1 MSETGK
7 RFFRKGTLREM
18 WRETR
23 WVYSHVRSY
32 RRAILWYILLGLSG
46 TVLSL
51 LVTLGSKEL
60 INSIVFTG
68 TKIGYGGWRILF
80 YGGTV
85 VVLTGLNIL
94 LTAVTG
100 SYSAKVNLRVS
111 NELRGEVFR
120 VFLHTDWQSL
130 QEYHSGDL
138 LSRLNTDVT
147 VVANSVLG
155 WVPTLVIQLT
165 RFVAALC
172 VILLHD
178 PTMATFALLV
188 APLSLLAARPY
199 VRKIRTL
206 GADLREVS
214 ADMMAFHEEALQN
227 AQSIQAF
234 DLADNFLQRLYRVQ
248 GSYYDRAL
256 KFNRV
261 SVSNSAFLSVCSALI
276 SYLCLGWGAYRLWAW
291 KVDFGTMVLFIQLAG
306 YLSASL
312 TVLIKLVPSAIDC
325 TISARRIMT
334 IFELPREDYSQRE
347 QVQRLKQAGVPVE
360 LELREAS
367 LCYTA
372 EERILEQVNL
382 HIRAG
387 ETVAFVGPS
396 GSGKTTLFRAFL
408 GMLTPKKGEAVIHMG
423 GERLPAS
430 PATRSLFAYVPQDN
444 VMFSGTLADTL
455 RLVRP
460 DATEEELYAAL
471 RLACAED
478 FVRKLPDGL
487 NHRMRERGSTL
498 SVGQNQ
504 RLALARALLADAP
517 ILLLDEVTSALDL
530 ETEQRV
536 LENLSSLK
544 GKTCIL
550 TTHRPSVL
558 SQCDH
563 IYEVKD
569 GHMRKIK

>member
-1 MSETGK
+1 MSEKGK
-7 RFFRKGTLREM
+7 RFFHRDTLREM
-18 WRETR
+18 WKESR
-23 WVYSHVRSY
+23 WVYAHVRSY
-32 RRAILWYILLGLSG
+32 RRAVLRYILLGLLG
-46 TVLSL
+46 TALSL
-51 LVTLGSKEL
+51 LITVVSKEL
-60 INSIVFTG
+60 TNSIAFTG
-68 TKIGYGGWRILF
+68 LREGYGGWRILF
-80 YGGTV
+80 YGSTV

-94 LTAVTG
+94 LTAIIG
-100 SYSAKVNLRVS
+100 RYSAKVNLQIS
-111 NELRGEVFR
+111 NELRSEVFR
-120 VFLHTDWQSL
+120 MFLHTDWQSL

-155 WVPTLVIQLT
+155 WVPTLVIQVT

-188 APLSLLAARPY
+188 APVSLLAARPY

-206 GADLREVS
+206 GADLRSVS

-234 DLADNFLQRLYRVQ
+234 DLADSFLQRLYRVQ
-248 GSYYDRAL
+248 DSYYDSAL

-261 SVSNSAFLSVCSALI
+261 SVANSAFLSVCSSLI
-276 SYLCLGWGAYRLWAW
+276 SYMCLGWGAYRLWAW

-312 TVLIKLVPSAIDC
+312 TALVKMVPAAIEC

-334 IFELPREDYSQRE
+334 IFELPREDNSDRE
-347 QVQRLKQAGVPVE
+347 RVQRLKQAGLPVN
-360 LELREAS
+360 LELKDVCLRYAPG
-367 LCYTA
+367 
-372 EERILEQVNL
+372 ERVLERVNMGV
-382 HIRAG
+382 HVG
-387 ETVAFVGPS
+387 EKVALVGPS

-408 GMLTPKKGEAVIHMG
+408 GMLKPEEGEVLLYMG
-423 GERLPAS
+423 QEALPAY
-430 PATRSLFAYVPQDN
+430 PATRCLFAYVPQDH
-444 VMFSGTLADTL
+444 VMFSGTLADSL
-455 RLVRP
+455 RLSRP
-460 DATEEELYAAL
+460 EATEEELYQAL

-487 NHRMRERGSTL
+487 HSRMRERGSSL

-504 RLALARALLADAP
+504 RLALARAILADAP

-536 LENLSSLK
+536 LENLSALS

-558 SQCDH
+558 SLCDH
-563 IYEVKD
+563 IYEIKD
-569 GHMRKIK
+569 GRLTKIK

>member
-1 MSETGK
+1 MSEHGK
-7 RFFRKGTLREM
+7 GFFRGDTLREM
-18 WRETR
+18 WKESR

-32 RRAILWYILLGLSG
+32 RRAILRYILLGLAA
-46 TVLSL
+46 TALSL
-51 LVTLGSKEL
+51 LVTVGSKEL
-60 INSIVFTG
+60 INSIVLTG
-68 TKIGYGGWRILF
+68 TKVGYGGWRILF

-85 VVLTGLNIL
+85 ALLTALNIL
-94 LTAVTG
+94 LTAVIG
-100 SYSAKVNLRVS
+100 RYSAKINLQVS
-111 NELRGEVFR
+111 NELRSEVFGT
-120 VFLHTDWQSL
+120 FLHTDWQSL

-147 VVANSVLG
+147 VVSNSVLG
-155 WVPTLVIQLT
+155 WVPTLVIQIT
-165 RFVAALC
+165 RFFAALC

-188 APLSLLAARPY
+188 APLSLLAAKPY
-199 VRKIRTL
+199 VQKMRTL
-206 GADLREVS
+206 GAELRTVS

-234 DLADNFLQRLYRVQ
+234 GLTDSFLERLYGVQ
-248 GSYYDRAL
+248 SKYYDSAL

-261 SVSNSAFLSVCSALI
+261 SVANSAFLSVCSALI

-291 KVDFGTMVLFIQLAG
+291 KVDFGTMVLFIQLAS

-325 TISARRIMT
+325 TISARRIMAV
-334 IFELPREDYSQRE
+334 FERPREDLSQRAWVE
-347 QVQRLKQAGVPVE
+347 ERKRAGVSVH
-360 LELREAS
+360 LELRDLS
-367 LCYTA
+367 LRYDA
-372 EERILEQVNL
+372 QERVLEGVHLQ
-382 HIRAG
+382 IRQG

-396 GSGKTTLFRAFL
+396 GSGKTTLFRALL
-408 GMLTPKKGEAVIHMG
+408 GMLKPEEGELLIRLGEEAV
-423 GERLPAS
+423 PAS
-430 PATRSLFAYVPQDN
+430 PSTRGLFAYVPQDH
-444 VMFSGTLADTL
+444 VMFSGTLEDSL
-455 RLVRP
+455 RLSRP
-460 DATEEELYAAL
+460 NATEEELYQAL

-487 NHRMRERGSTL
+487 QHRIRERGSSL

-504 RLALARALLADAP
+504 RLALARAILADAP

-536 LENLSSLK
+536 LENLSTLS

-563 IYEVKD
+563 IYEIRN
-569 GHMRKIK
+569 GHITKIK

>member
-1 MSETGK
+1 MSENGK
-7 RFFRKGTLREM
+7 RFFRGDTLREM
-18 WRETR
+18 WKESR

-32 RRAILWYILLGLSG
+32 RRAIVRFILLGLAG

-68 TKIGYGGWRILF
+68 VKIGYGGWRILF

-85 VVLTGLNIL
+85 ALLTALNIL
-94 LTAVTG
+94 LTAVIG
-100 SYSAKVNLRVS
+100 RYSAKINLKVS
-111 NELRGEVFR
+111 NELRSEVFAT
-120 VFLHTDWQSL
+120 FLHTDWQAL

-147 VVANSVLG
+147 VVANSVLA
-155 WVPTLVIQLT
+155 WVPTLVIQAT
-165 RFVAALC
+165 RFFATLG

-188 APLSLLAARPY
+188 APLSLVAAKPY
-199 VRKIRTL
+199 VQKMRTL
-206 GADLREVS
+206 GAELRSVS

-227 AQSIQAF
+227 AQNIQAF
-234 DLADNFLQRLYRVQ
+234 GLADSFLQRLYGVQ
-248 GSYYDRAL
+248 SSYYDSAL
-256 KFNRV
+256 KFNRI
-261 SVSNSAFLSVCSALI
+261 SVANSAFLSVCSALI

-291 KVDFGTMVLFIQLAG
+291 KVDFGTMVLFLQLAS
-306 YLSASL
+306 YLSGSL

-334 IFELPREDYSQRE
+334 IFERPREDHSLRE
-347 QVQRLKQAGVPVE
+347 RVERLKGAAVE
-360 LELREAS
+360 LELRS
-367 LCYTA
+367 LSLRYA
-372 EERILEQVNL
+372 QQERVLEGVNL

-387 ETVAFVGPS
+387 ETVALVGPS
-396 GSGKTTLFRAFL
+396 GSGKTTLFRALL
-408 GMLTPKKGEAVIHMG
+408 GMLASEEGEILLRMG
-423 GERLPAS
+423 EECLPAS
-430 PATRSLFAYVPQDN
+430 PSTRSLFAYVPQDH

-460 DATEEELYAAL
+460 EATEEELYAAL
-471 RLACAED
+471 RLACAEE

-487 NHRMRERGSTL
+487 YHSMRERGGSL
-498 SVGQNQ
+498 SIGQNQ

-536 LENLSSLK
+536 LENLATLR

-563 IYEVKD
+563 IYEIKD
-569 GHMRKIK
+569 GHITQIK

>member
-1 MSETGK
+1 MSEKGK
-7 RFFRKGTLREM
+7 RFFHKDTLREM
-18 WRETR
+18 WKESR

-32 RRAILWYILLGLSG
+32 RRAILRYILLGLAG

-68 TKIGYGGWRILF
+68 TKVGYGGWRILF

-85 VVLTGLNIL
+85 VLLTGLNIL

-100 SYSAKVNLRVS
+100 RYSAKVNLQVS
-111 NELRGEVFR
+111 NELRSEVFR
-120 VFLHTDWQSL
+120 MFLHTDWQSL

-155 WVPTLVIQLT
+155 WVPTLVIQAT
-165 RFVAALC
+165 RFFAALC

-188 APLSLLAARPY
+188 APISLLAARPY

-206 GADLREVS
+206 GAELRTVS

-227 AQSIQAF
+227 AQNIQAF
-234 DLADNFLQRLYRVQ
+234 DLADRFLQRLYGVQ
-248 GSYYDRAL
+248 SSYYDSAL

-261 SVSNSAFLSVCSALI
+261 SVANSAFLSVCSALI

-291 KVDFGTMVLFIQLAG
+291 KVDFGTMVLFIQLAS

-347 QVQRLKQAGVPVE
+347 RVQQLKQAGVPVD
-360 LELREAS
+360 LELREACLS
-367 LCYTA
+367 YA
-372 EERILEQVNL
+372 PRERVLEQVNL

-387 ETVAFVGPS
+387 ETVALVGPS

-408 GMLTPKKGEAVIHMG
+408 GMLSPEEGEVLFHMG
-423 GERLPAS
+423 GESLPAS
-430 PATRSLFAYVPQDN
+430 PATRSLFAYVPQDH

-455 RLVRP
+455 RLARP
-460 DATEEELYAAL
+460 EATEEELYAAL

-487 NHRMRERGSTL
+487 YHRMRERGSSL

-530 ETEQRV
+530 ETERRV
-536 LENLSSLK
+536 LENLSSLS

-558 SQCDH
+558 SLCNH
-563 IYEVKD
+563 IYEIND
-569 GHMRKIK
+569 GHMKKIK